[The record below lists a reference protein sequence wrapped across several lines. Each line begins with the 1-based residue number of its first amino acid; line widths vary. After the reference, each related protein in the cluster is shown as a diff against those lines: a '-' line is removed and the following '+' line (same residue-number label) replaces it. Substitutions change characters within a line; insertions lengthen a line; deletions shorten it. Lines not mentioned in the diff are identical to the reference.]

1 MLWSCFLLV
10 SGRLVSNGDIAV
22 EVRKL
27 LASFLQ
33 MALLS
38 DDIISA
44 CVHDPSS
51 SFANLLHDHNR
62 FSDDLLIGL
71 AKCVS
76 KNLLFFFGGGGNYNV
91 RCDINQMLLSK

>member
-1 MLWSCFLLV
+1 MLLGILWSCFLLV
-10 SGRLVSNGDIAV
+10 SGWLIGDGDIAV
-22 EVRKL
+22 EVRQL

-38 DDIISA
+38 DDLISA

-51 SFANLLHDHNR
+51 SFANLLRDLNR
-62 FSDDLLIGL
+62 FPDGLLIDL

-76 KNLLFFFGGGGNYNV
+76 KSLFLGRERKGIKMFV
-91 RCDINQMLLSK
+91 VT